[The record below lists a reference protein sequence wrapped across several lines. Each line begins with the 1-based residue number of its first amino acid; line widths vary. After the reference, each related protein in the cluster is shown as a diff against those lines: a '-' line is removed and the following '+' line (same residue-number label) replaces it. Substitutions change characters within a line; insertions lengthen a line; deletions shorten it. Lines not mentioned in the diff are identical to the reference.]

1 MTALNTNVLVYACDT
16 ADPAKQQR
24 ALQIIEDTRDGV
36 LLWQVACEFL
46 AASRKLVA
54 QGFTPGQAWARLT
67 EFLELFPL
75 VLPSAELLDRAR
87 ELHVNRN
94 LSFWDA
100 MIIGACLDC
109 GANRLFSEDVPS
121 TARFGDFEVINPFA

>member
-1 MTALNTNVLVYACDT
+1 MTALDTNVLVYACDT

-54 QGFTPGQAWARLT
+54 QGFTPGQAWAR
-67 EFLELFPL
+67 P
-75 VLPSAELLDRAR
+75 
-87 ELHVNRN
+87 
-94 LSFWDA
+94 
-100 MIIGACLDC
+100 
-109 GANRLFSEDVPS
+109 NRLSRALSSGPAQCRTPKPRPRAARQQKSVLLGRDDYWRLSGGSSPCSFSVS
-121 TARFGDFEVINPFA
+121 ICCAAR